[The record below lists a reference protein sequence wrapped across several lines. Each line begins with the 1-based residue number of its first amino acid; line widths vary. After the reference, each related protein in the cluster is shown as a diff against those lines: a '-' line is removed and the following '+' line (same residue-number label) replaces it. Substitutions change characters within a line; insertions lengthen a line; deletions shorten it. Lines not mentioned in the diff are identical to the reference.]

1 VSRPSKLRHFGS
13 ILAVSLV
20 LAVGLAA
27 CDAGIFRVDP
37 ATLPTE
43 PLVVLGANVG
53 TNKPLPAN
61 GAIHLA
67 FNRYLL
73 PSTITRQAVTIA
85 PVGGLPLEPPIVTY
99 DPVARTVTIQNPV
112 EDSPKPWLVEGQSYQ
127 VTVKV
132 PSEADR
138 NGLLALDGATLAE
151 PTSFQFLVGPPG
163 EAFKEPPVGLCEHVL
178 PILAA
183 KCAGNFCHSGG
194 GATAAS
200 SLVVD
205 TSVGLRNTA
214 LRRAAQGSTTGGT
227 TEPLRP
233 GRVFGINMPL
243 VDPGSPG
250 NSWLLYKILLAPLPK
265 PGTPLSY
272 TCTPPVPPVVYTPN
286 GPYSEAPTDLETSV
300 LQDYVPGREMPYPL
314 AGPLPLTF
322 NERELVRMWIA
333 QGAKAPDCQGCRSI
347 TPEERDGGAAPP
359 DAGGSDAGGSDA
371 GGSDAGSD
379 ASGPDASADAGS
391 D

>member
-1 VSRPSKLRHFGS
+1 L
-13 ILAVSLV
+13 I

-27 CDAGIFRVDP
+27 CDSGIFRVDP

-73 PSTITRQAVTIA
+73 PSTITRQAVTIT
-85 PVGGLPLEPPIVTY
+85 PVGGSPLSAPIVTY
-99 DPVARTVTIQNPV
+99 DPVARTVTIQTP
-112 EDSPKPWLVEGQSYQ
+112 LQEGQSYR

-151 PTSFQFLVGPPG
+151 PVSFQFLAGPPSQ
-163 EAFKEPPVGLCEHVL
+163 EAFKEPPVGLCEDVL

-183 KCAGNFCHSGG
+183 KCGGGGCHSDGG
-194 GATAAS
+194 GTAAS
-200 SLVVD
+200 SLVLD

-214 LRRAAQGSTTGGT
+214 IGRAAQGSTTGGT
-227 TEPLRP
+227 SRPLAP

-243 VDPGSPG
+243 VDPGVPDPPGGNPG
-250 NSWLLYKILLAPLPK
+250 NSWLLYKILLAPLPQA
-265 PGTPLSY
+265 GTPLSY
-272 TCTPPVPPVVYTPN
+272 TCTAPLSPPVAYERLLQTQTD
-286 GPYSEAPTDLETSV
+286 APTALETSV

-314 AGPLPLTF
+314 AGAATTYGQLPLTF

-347 TPEERDGGAAPP
+347 TPEERDGGVAPP
-359 DAGGSDAGGSDA
+359 DAGGSDA